1 MAQIKFL
8 KDTQITNEFSKNEQ
22 NEIARML
29 ANGAPEEFIYR
40 TSGMFRKEDWSG
52 LLSLKMKA
60 MTENKVTMEL
70 SIVDEALEDYI
81 EKIHT
86 LQKTFVDYYM
96 FYIYYNDFFTFL
108 HIFKAHRGN
117 MAEFNKS
124 LTDLAK
130 KTIECNLLEDTKMND
145 ISEIGIEVFEIL
157 NLKNP
162 IIQYELGNAMVKLLT
177 NMVRIGED
185 NIILNTEC

>member
-1 MAQIKFL
+1 MKVQLII
-8 KDTQITNEFSKNEQ
+8 DSNVTNQFSKDEKNEM
-22 NEIARML
+22 ARML
-29 ANGAPEEFIYR
+29 VNGASEEFIYR

-52 LLSLKMKA
+52 LLSLKMKS

-70 SIVDEALEDYI
+70 SIVDEAFEDYI
-81 EKIHT
+81 ENIHT
-86 LQKTFVDYYM
+86 LKKTFVDYYM

-177 NMVRIGED
+177 NMVRIGEV
-185 NIILNTEC
+185 NTILNTEC